1 MSFSCVGCG
10 DVTAVLYELAW
21 LPGAPLVDL
30 EFDPGVCLLR
40 LRSVVVPLDFLTD
53 GQVAAYGRFDGV
65 PSWAD

>member
-1 MSFSCVGCG
+1 LSFSCVGCG

-40 LRSVVVPLDFLTD
+40 LRSAVVPLNFLI
-53 GQVAAYGRFDGV
+53 
-65 PSWAD
+65 S